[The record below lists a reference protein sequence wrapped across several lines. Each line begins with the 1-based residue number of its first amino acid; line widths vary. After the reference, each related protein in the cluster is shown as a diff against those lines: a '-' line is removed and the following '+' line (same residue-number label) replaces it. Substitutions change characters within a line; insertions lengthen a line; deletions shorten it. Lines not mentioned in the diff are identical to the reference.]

1 MIEWLTMKQIIVL
14 RKDLNMSPGKA
25 AAQACHASLMAY
37 LSTEKASKI
46 DCADWFVQ
54 GQTKVIVQVE
64 DETALIALHEL
75 INKDPQLKKRNYLIR
90 DAGHTELVG
99 QNLTALG
106 IGPVDKEHIDPY
118 TRKLLLYK

>member
-1 MIEWLTMKQIIVL
+1 MKQIIVL

-25 AAQACHASLMAY
+25 AAQACHASLTAY
-37 LSTEKASKI
+37 LLSEVYHRKDAE
-46 DCADWFVQ
+46 DWLKG

-64 DETALIALHEL
+64 DEAALIALEA
-75 INKDPQLKKRNYLIR
+75 KLKEDKKTMNRYALIR
-90 DAGHTELVG
+90 DAGHTELKG

-106 IGPVDKEHIDPY
+106 IGPIPADKIDPY